1 MHQKEGL
8 RMDVINARWTKN
20 RQFVGWDS
28 KQHGIVMDTP
38 AEGTGEG
45 TGWRP
50 VELLLLG
57 MAGCTGV
64 DVVSIL
70 EKKREDVR
78 GLEIEVR
85 GEPYV
90 DGFPHYYSNIEVVYT
105 VTGVGVKAGS
115 VAQAIALSEEKYC
128 SVKGCL
134 GPQCVVTTS
143 FEIIEFEPQIGPKD
157 RN

>member
-1 MHQKEGL
+1 
-8 RMDVINARWTKN
+8 MDVVNARWTKK

-38 AEGTGEG
+38 ATGTGEG

-78 GLEIEVR
+78 GVEIEVR
-85 GEPYV
+85 GEPFV
-90 DGFPHYYSNIEVVYT
+90 DDYPHYYETIEVIYT
-105 VTGVGVKAGS
+105 VTGVGIKPSS
-115 VAQAIALSEEKYC
+115 VAQAIQLSEEKYC
-128 SVKGCL
+128 SVKGSL
-134 GPQCVVTTS
+134 GPQVNVTTR
-143 FEIIEFEPQIGPKD
+143 FEIVEFEPSIGPKD
-157 RN
+157 RD

>member
-1 MHQKEGL
+1 
-8 RMDVINARWTKN
+8 MDVINARWATN

-28 KQHGIVMDTP
+28 KNHGIVMDTP
-38 AEGTGEG
+38 ADGSGEG

-57 MAGCTGV
+57 LAGCTGV

-85 GEPYV
+85 GEPFLE
-90 DGFPHYYSNIEVVYT
+90 DHPHYYKTIEVLYR
-105 VTGVGVKAGS
+105 VTGVGIKPES
-115 VAQAIALSEEKYC
+115 VARAIGLSEEKYC
-128 SVKGCL
+128 SVKGSL

-143 FEIIEFEPQIGPKD
+143 FEVHEFEPQIGPK
-157 RN
+157 RSA

>member
-1 MHQKEGL
+1 
-8 RMDVINARWTKN
+8 MDVVNVRWSSN

-28 KQHGIVMDTP
+28 KKHGIVMDTP

-57 MAGCTGV
+57 LAGCTGV
-64 DVVSIL
+64 DLVSIL

-78 GLEIEVR
+78 GIEIEVR
-85 GEPYV
+85 GEPFV
-90 DGFPHYYSNIEVVYT
+90 DDFPHYYKDIEVAYT
-105 VTGVGVKAGS
+105 ITGVGVKPGS
-115 VAQAIALSEEKYC
+115 VAQAIELSEEKYC

-143 FEIIEFEPQIGPKD
+143 FEIVEYEPQIGPRD
-157 RN
+157 RA

>member
-1 MHQKEGL
+1 
-8 RMDVINARWTKN
+8 MDVVKTRWTKN

-28 KQHGIVMDTP
+28 KNHGIVMDTP
-38 AEGTGEG
+38 AEG

-64 DVVSIL
+64 DVVGIL

-85 GEPYV
+85 GETFV
-90 DGFPHYYSNIEVVYT
+90 DEFPHYYETIEIVYT
-105 VTGVGVKAGS
+105 VTGVGIKPGS
-115 VAQAIALSEEKYC
+115 VAQAIELSEGKYC

-143 FEIIEFEPQIGPKD
+143 FEIVEFEPQIGPKKKD
-157 RN
+157 

>member
-1 MHQKEGL
+1 
-8 RMDVINARWTKN
+8 MDVITARWAKK

-28 KQHGIVMDTP
+28 KNHGIVMDTP
-38 AEGTGEG
+38 ADGSGEG

-57 MAGCTGV
+57 LAGCTGV

-78 GLEIEVR
+78 GLEVEVR
-85 GEPYV
+85 GEPYLE
-90 DGFPHYYSNIEVVYT
+90 GFPHYYETIEVVYT
-105 VTGVGVKAGS
+105 VTGVGVKPES
-115 VAQAIALSEEKYC
+115 VAHAIELSEDKYC

-134 GPQCVVTTS
+134 GPQCVVATR
-143 FEIIEFEPQIGPKD
+143 FEIVEFEPQIGPKD
-157 RN
+157 RG

>member
-1 MHQKEGL
+1 
-8 RMDVINARWTKN
+8 MDVVKTRWVKQ

-28 KQHGIVMDTP
+28 TNHGIVMDTP
-38 AEGTGEG
+38 AGGSGEG

-57 MAGCTGV
+57 MAGCTAV
-64 DVVSIL
+64 DIVSIL

-85 GEPYV
+85 GEPYLE
-90 DGFPHYYSNIEVVYT
+90 DFPHYYETIEVHYV
-105 VTGVGVKAGS
+105 VTGVGIKPGS
-115 VAQAIALSEEKYC
+115 VEQAIELSEGKYC

-134 GPQCVVTTS
+134 GPQCAVTTS
-143 FEIIEFEPQIGPKD
+143 FEIVEFEPQIGPRD
-157 RN
+157 RS

>member
-1 MHQKEGL
+1 
-8 RMDVINARWTKN
+8 MDVVSARWTKN

-28 KQHGIVMDTP
+28 KLHGIVMDTP
-38 AEGTGEG
+38 ETGPGEG

-70 EKKREDVR
+70 EKKREDLR

-85 GEPYV
+85 GDTYV
-90 DGFPHYYSNIEVVYT
+90 DGFPHYYENIEVVYT
-105 VTGVGVKAGS
+105 VTGVGIKESS
-115 VAQAIALSEEKYC
+115 VAQAIELSEQKYC

-134 GPQCVVTTS
+134 GPQCNVTTR
-143 FEIIEFEPQIGPKD
+143 FEIVEFEPQIGPRD
-157 RN
+157 RG

>member
-1 MHQKEGL
+1 
-8 RMDVINARWTKN
+8 MDVVKARWATN

-28 KQHGIVMDTP
+28 KNHGIVMDTP
-38 AEGTGEG
+38 ADGSGEG

-57 MAGCTGV
+57 LAGCTGV

-78 GLEIEVR
+78 SFEIEVQ
-85 GEPYV
+85 GQPFLEDY
-90 DGFPHYYSNIEVVYT
+90 PHYYETIDVMYR
-105 VTGVGVKAGS
+105 VTGVGIKPES
-115 VAQAIALSEEKYC
+115 VASAIELSEEKYC
-128 SVKGCL
+128 SVKGSL

-143 FEIIEFEPQIGPKD
+143 FEVHEFEPQIGPSG
-157 RN
+157 RA

>member
-1 MHQKEGL
+1 
-8 RMDVINARWTKN
+8 MDVVNVRWTKN

-28 KQHGIVMDTP
+28 MNHGIVMDTP
-38 AEGTGEG
+38 AGGTGEG

-57 MAGCTGV
+57 LAGCTGV

-85 GEPYV
+85 GEPFV
-90 DGFPHYYSNIEVVYT
+90 DEYPHYYKDIEIVYR
-105 VTGVGVKAGS
+105 VIGVAVKPES
-115 VAQAIALSEEKYC
+115 VAQAIELSEGKYC
-128 SVKGCL
+128 SVKGSL
-134 GPQCVVTTS
+134 GPQCEVITSYEVV
-143 FEIIEFEPQIGPKD
+143 EFEPQIGP
-157 RN
+157 RRSS

>member
-1 MHQKEGL
+1 
-8 RMDVINARWTKN
+8 MDVVNARWSKQ

-28 KQHGIVMDTP
+28 KNHGIVMDTP
-38 AEGTGEG
+38 ADGSGEG

-57 MAGCTGV
+57 IAGCTGV
-64 DVVSIL
+64 DVISIL

-85 GEPYV
+85 GEPFV
-90 DGFPHYYSNIEVVYT
+90 DDFPHYYSTIEIVYT
-105 VTGVGVKAGS
+105 VTGVGIKPQS
-115 VAQAIALSEEKYC
+115 VAQAIDLSEEKYC

-134 GPQCVVTTS
+134 GPQCVVTTA
-143 FEIIEFEPQIGPKD
+143 FEIVEFEPQIGP
-157 RN
+157 RNRA

>member
-1 MHQKEGL
+1 
-8 RMDVINARWTKN
+8 MDIVNARWTQK

-28 KQHGIVMDTP
+28 TRHGIVMDTP

-64 DVVSIL
+64 DLVGIL

-78 GLEIEVR
+78 GIEIEVR
-85 GEPYV
+85 GEPFL
-90 DGFPHYYSNIEVVYT
+90 DDFPHYYQTIEIIYT
-105 VTGVGVKAGS
+105 VTGVGVKRSS
-115 VAQAIALSEEKYC
+115 VAQAIELSEEKYC

-134 GPQCVVTTS
+134 GPQCVTTTR
-143 FEIIEFEPQIGPKD
+143 FEIVEFEPQIGPKD
-157 RN
+157 RG

>member
-1 MHQKEGL
+1 
-8 RMDVINARWTKN
+8 MDVIHTRWTKN

-28 KQHGIVMDTP
+28 KNHGIVMDTP

-64 DVVSIL
+64 DVISIL

-85 GEPYV
+85 GEPFLEGY
-90 DGFPHYYSNIEVVYT
+90 PHYYESIEVIYR
-105 VTGVGVKAGS
+105 VTGVGVKPDS
-115 VAQAIALSEEKYC
+115 VARAIELSEEKYC
-128 SVKGCL
+128 SVRGCL
-134 GPQCVVTTS
+134 GPQCNVMTS
-143 FEIIEFEPQIGPKD
+143 FEVTEFEPQIGPKRD
-157 RN
+157 S